1 MNNDNS
7 CSELSLAQLIKIFHG
22 ETYPSGFK
30 SPTRS
35 LLEVLVG
42 VGFVYVFL

>member
-1 MNNDNS
+1 MEQTEPSSTN
-7 CSELSLAQLIKIFHG
+7 KISYG
-22 ETYPSGFK
+22 GTYPSGFK

-42 VGFVYVFL
+42 VEFVYVFS